1 MIEIF
6 KLKEGDIFIH
16 RNIVYEIIRKDKW
29 TSCCRYVNDKYKL
42 GGWCKYLYCDF
53 SNYIKVEI

>member
-16 RNIVYEIIRKDKW
+16 KNITYEIIRKDKW
-29 TSCCRYVNDKYKL
+29 TSCCRYVNDKYQF
-42 GGWCKYLYCDF
+42 GRWCKYLYCDF

>member
-6 KLKEGDIFIH
+6 KLKEGDVFIH
-16 RNIVYEIIRKDKW
+16 KNIVYEIIRKDKW

-42 GGWCKYLYCDF
+42 GGWCKSICIVILV
-53 SNYIKVEI
+53 II